1 MSKNSK
7 DLMRTLRLPHFI
19 VETLKFYEKE
29 GYIDR
34 NSFIQNSIRN
44 HAMYCESYSDFAQT
58 ETTPIKVKLPNSIY
72 QQLIKLAREHQS
84 SVSEI
89 VATTLSFSIA
99 NIIDELNRR

>member
-7 DLMRTLRLPHFI
+7 DLMIILRLPHFI
-19 VETLKFYEKE
+19 VKTLKFYEKE
-29 GYIDR
+29 GYIGR
-34 NSFIQNSIRN
+34 NNFIQNSIRN
-44 HAMYCESYSDFAQT
+44 YAKYFETYSDFAQT

-84 SVSEI
+84 SIPAI

-99 NIIDELNRR
+99 NLIDELNRR

>member
-7 DLMRTLRLPHFI
+7 DLMITLRLPHFI

-34 NSFIQNSIRN
+34 NNFIQNSIRN
-44 HAMYCESYSDFAQT
+44 HTMYCESYSDFAQT

-72 QQLIKLAREHQS
+72 QQLIKLAIEHQS
-84 SVSEI
+84 SIPAI

-99 NIIDELNRR
+99 NLIDELQRR

>member
-1 MSKNSK
+1 MSKNSPK
-7 DLMRTLRLPHFI
+7 VMLTLELPQFI
-19 VETLKFYEKE
+19 VKTLKSYEKE
-29 GYIDR
+29 GFIDR

-44 HAMYCESYSDFAQT
+44 HAMYCESYSGFAQT

-72 QQLIKLAREHQS
+72 QQLIKLAREYQS
-84 SVSEI
+84 SIPAI

>member
-44 HAMYCESYSDFAQT
+44 YAKYCETYSDFAQT

-84 SVSEI
+84 SIPAI

-99 NIIDELNRR
+99 NIIDELQRR